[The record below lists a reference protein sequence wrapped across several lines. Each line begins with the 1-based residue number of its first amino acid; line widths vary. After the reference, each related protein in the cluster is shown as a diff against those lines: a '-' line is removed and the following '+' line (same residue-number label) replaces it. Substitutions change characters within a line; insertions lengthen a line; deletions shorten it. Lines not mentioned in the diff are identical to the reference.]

1 MPTYQFDLFEKIPLA
16 IVSMKHADL
25 VPQTVFLVV
34 VSMVTLPMYAHADDA
49 SPTTF
54 DQFIDSSPGSEV
66 GHQGDFPNDA
76 YRAKR
81 VNKNLWTFID
91 RRGYYITFRTKL
103 EAWCEENGGVYRGSG
118 DDLKGVCLDKQAP
131 EKVLGAYRVEITRT
145 ASYGDQMTAG
155 YATFYY
161 YNQDGYAQRK
171 SEEVLTE
178 QTKREIDQNNQQC
191 YQDQL
196 RAIQQNPQ
204 PGMNTNLGMVID
216 VKLPL
221 ALIQN
226 TAYNPTTQWV
236 RVAQLAP
243 VPKKFYCSGSVLPG
257 TN

>member
-1 MPTYQFDLFEKIPLA
+1 MKYTTRTSQTAFLA
-16 IVSMKHADL
+16 
-25 VPQTVFLVV
+25 FL
-34 VSMVTLPMYAHADDA
+34 SIVTLPLSAHADNT

-54 DQFIDSSPGSEV
+54 DQFIDSAPGGELS
-66 GHQGDFPNDA
+66 HQGNLANNA

-91 RRGYYITFRTKL
+91 RQGYYITFRKKL
-103 EAWCEENGGVYRGSG
+103 EAWCEGNGGIYRGSS
-118 DDLKGVCLDKQAP
+118 DDLKGVCLDKQSP
-131 EKVLGAYRVEITRT
+131 ENALGAYQVEITKS

-161 YNQDGYAQRK
+161 YNQEGYAQRK
-171 SEEVLTE
+171 SDEVLAE

-196 RAIQQNPQ
+196 RAIQKNPQ
-204 PGMNTNLGMVID
+204 RGMDTNLGMVID

-221 ALIQN
+221 VLIQN
-226 TAYNPTTQWV
+226 NAYNPTTQWI

-243 VPKKFYCSGSVLPG
+243 PPKRFYCGVGVLPG

>member
-1 MPTYQFDLFEKIPLA
+1 MKYTVRVPHTAFLA
-16 IVSMKHADL
+16 FLSIVALPWYVHAD
-25 VPQTVFLVV
+25 T
-34 VSMVTLPMYAHADDA
+34 

-54 DQFIDSSPGSEV
+54 DQFIDNAPGSEV
-66 GHQGDFPNDA
+66 RHEGDFPNDA

-91 RRGYYITFRTKL
+91 RRGYYITFRKKL
-103 EAWCEENGGVYRGSG
+103 ETWCEDNDGVFQGSS
-118 DDLKGVCLDKQAP
+118 DDLKGVCSDKQSP
-131 EKVLGAYRVEITRT
+131 EIALGAYQVEITRT

-161 YNQDGYAQRK
+161 YNRDGFAQRK
-171 SEEVLTE
+171 SEEVLAE
-178 QTKREIDQNNQQC
+178 QTTREIDQNNQQC

-204 PGMNTNLGMVID
+204 RGMDTNLGMVID

-221 ALIQN
+221 VLIQN
-226 TAYNPTTQWV
+226 AARNPTTQWV
-236 RVAQLAP
+236 HVAQLAP
-243 VPKKFYCSGSVLPG
+243 PPQKFYCSAGVLPG